1 MQSQLTRFPIIKPF
15 VKAINQDVGEFGLQG
30 AMSNAVTR
38 SGTNLIVKGL
48 NTKVRDV
55 LKHEAVVV
63 VSNHP
68 HEVDIVALFAALPK
82 REDISLIISSR
93 FMNLAPKTHKYLIPV
108 YIEHH
113 TDKNQSDQL
122 IEAFFKKF
130 HPVKTYSP
138 AEEHKKNI
146 ESIKTASE
154 KVSKGGLVV
163 IFPNPSKIT
172 GSKWYSGV
180 GHLLKGTQGKK
191 PIYIVKA
198 YIEGTSNM
206 DYLRLLP
213 YAAKVLTPIR
223 VTFDQPMEV
232 SGLLKQDPKEITAH
246 LEKKYNSWTKTLKEL

>member
-15 VKAINQDVGEFGLQG
+15 VKAINQDVGKFGLQG

-48 NTKVRDV
+48 TTEVRDI
-55 LKHEAVVV
+55 LKNKATVV

-82 REDISLIISSR
+82 REDVSLIISSR

-113 TDKNQSDQL
+113 TDKSQSDQL
-122 IEAFFKKF
+122 IETFFKKF

-138 AEEHKKNI
+138 EEEHKKNI
-146 ESIKTASE
+146 ESIKKASE

-163 IFPNPSKIT
+163 IFPSPSKIT
-172 GSKWYSGV
+172 GNKWYTGV
-180 GHLLKGTQGKK
+180 GYLLKGTHRKK
-191 PIYIVKA
+191 PTYVVKA
-198 YIEGTSNM
+198 HIEGTSNM

-213 YAAKVLTPIR
+213 YAARVLTPIH

-232 SGLLKQDPKEITAH
+232 SRLLKQDPKEITSH
-246 LEKKYNSWTKTLKEL
+246 LEKKYNSWSKSLK